1 MSALLA
7 DLVRQLATG
16 ERSALEVTTTY
27 LDRLATAHAT
37 TGCIADFDEAIRLE
51 PKLAGAY
58 YARGVSY
65 AKKGN
70 RTRALEDYR
79 RALELDPNHSDARR
93 ELQSSTAR

>member
-1 MSALLA
+1 LIGVDGDVLGAGEHQDLLA
-7 DLVRQLATG
+7 LGRIARTIAGKTG
-16 ERSALEVTTTY
+16 GVF
-27 LDRLATAHAT
+27 
-37 TGCIADFDEAIRLE
+37 ADFDEAIRLE